1 MSTGMLAGH
10 LVIECGDERVEF
22 AGKLLAQMGATVVK
36 VEPPGGALTRQA
48 TPRQPTPDGG
58 QRSFHFMTWN
68 VGKQSVELDL
78 TAAPGRAI
86 LGRLLDRA
94 DVVLV
99 GADQSDSAGLD
110 PVTARDGRERLV
122 HVDVSPF
129 GRSGP
134 YAGYQG
140 TDDVVFALS
149 GYMYISGQP
158 GRPPLAPP
166 GRQSFVIAGSQA
178 ALATVIALRQRRA
191 TGSGQ
196 AIEIA
201 AIEVV
206 AAQENLYST
215 YSSRQLLLTRNGSQ
229 HRACVPG
236 RIFPCLDGHIHI
248 YVGAQKERGVWDR
261 WLEWTGRP
269 TELADPEFQS
279 IAVRKQPENLALIDG
294 LATRFFA
301 DKTRAELVAEGQ
313 RRHIPV
319 VPVLTPAEALVHP
332 HLIERSSFARVGD
345 EAHETVLV
353 PQPPWRTPE
362 AHTRLAPA
370 PLLDEH
376 EPTTA
381 ETLCREDPS

>member
-1 MSTGMLAGH
+1 MTGMLAH
-10 LVIECGDERVEF
+10 YLIVEYGDERVEF

-36 VEPPGGALTRQA
+36 VEPPGGSPTRELA
-48 TPRQPTPDGG
+48 PADG
-58 QRSFHFMTWN
+58 QRSFHFETWN

-78 TAAPGRAI
+78 ETELGRRGI
-86 LGRLLDRA
+86 GRLLDRA

-99 GADQSDSAGLD
+99 GSDHPEDSGLD
-110 PVTARDGRERLV
+110 SVAARSGRDSLV

-149 GYMYISGQP
+149 GYMYISGRRD
-158 GRPPLAPP
+158 RPPLAPP
-166 GRQSFVIAGSQA
+166 GRQAFLIAGSQA

-191 TGSGQ
+191 TGRGQ

-201 AIEVV
+201 ALEVV

-215 YSSRQLLLTRNGSQ
+215 YSSRQLLLTRDGSQ

-248 YVGAQKERGVWDR
+248 YVGAQKERGVWER
-261 WLEWTGRP
+261 WLEWSGRP
-269 TELADPEFQS
+269 PELAAPEFQS
-279 IAVRKQPENLALIDG
+279 IAVRKQPENLRLIDG
-294 LATRFFA
+294 LATAFFA

-319 VPVLTPAEALVHP
+319 VPVLTPAEALEHP
-332 HLIERSSFARVGD
+332 HLQERSSFAWVGD
-345 EAHETVLV
+345 EAHPAVLV
-353 PQPPWRTPE
+353 PGPPWRAPD
-362 AHTRLAPA
+362 AAVRLAPA
-370 PLLDEH
+370 PLLNEH
-376 EPTTA
+376 EPVS
-381 ETLCREDPS
+381 REDPS